1 MSVTEILDSAK
12 AMESKKFEKLF
23 RELSAIRMQKN
34 AVPAI
39 SHTEASLIKKID
51 VEFDPKKWDRLKYL
65 DWKSEESSL
74 TSQEQSESLRL
85 AEEYEQYSVD
95 RLKNISQ
102 LALMRQVPI
111 GDLIVQLG
119 HKS

>member
-34 AVPAI
+34 AIPTI
-39 SHTEASLIKKID
+39 SNTEASLIKKIN
-51 VEFDPKKWDRLKYL
+51 VAFEAKKWDRLKYL

-74 TSQEQSESLRL
+74 TSQEQSECLKL
-85 AEEYEQYSVD
+85 AEEYEKYSVD

-102 LALMRQVPI
+102 LALVRQMTI
-111 GDLIVQLG
+111 Y
-119 HKS
+119 K